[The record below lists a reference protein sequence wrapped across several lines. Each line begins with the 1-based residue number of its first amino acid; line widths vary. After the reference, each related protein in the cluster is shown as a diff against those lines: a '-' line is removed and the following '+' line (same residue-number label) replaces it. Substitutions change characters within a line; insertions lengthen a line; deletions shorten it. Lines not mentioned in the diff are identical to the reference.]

1 MAVEGAMRGGRS
13 DEFAPGVIFA
23 GYRIERVL
31 GRGGM
36 GVVYLAT
43 ELGLERRVA
52 LKVIRNDIADDER
65 FRERFRSESRTA
77 ASIEDPRVVTVYAAG
92 ERDGLAYVAMRYV
105 SGVDLQRLTAARG
118 PLSPERAAA
127 VIEQVGEGLDA
138 VHAAGLVHRD
148 VKPANV
154 IVAEDEPD
162 REDPKAFLTDF
173 GLARTVA
180 STSGLTAT
188 GEVIGTVDYM
198 APEQIQAERVDA
210 RADVYALGGVLF
222 FAITGAVPFSAG
234 ESSAKMWAHLNE
246 PPPSASSRGSGR
258 GVLDP
263 VIRRAMAKD
272 PGRRYPSAGDLGRAA
287 VAAVQGEAV
296 TQPEHVVGSGEAAP
310 TAPTVQ
316 LTPLR
321 EPPTET
327 LPKRAR
333 RGRPRR
339 RGWRLAAV
347 LILLV
352 LAGLGA
358 TAFVGVPKLDESDA
372 PPTEQSDQ
380 REPNGVTVPFLIG
393 LPLDVAESELD
404 ALGLESDRIGGG
416 LFGVLVP
423 EDWEVCDTAPAPDE
437 VVPPGSTVELRIDR
451 PGSC

>member
-13 DEFAPGVIFA
+13 DEFAPGTIFA

-173 GLARTVA
+173 GLAKTAA

-246 PPPSASSRGSGR
+246 PPPSAGSRGSGR

-287 VAAVQGEAV
+287 VAAVRGEAV
-296 TQPEHVVGSGEAAP
+296 TQPEQVVGSGEAAP

-333 RGRPRR
+333 GRRRR
-339 RGWRLAAV
+339 RGWRRAAV
-347 LILLV
+347 LILLA

-358 TAFVGVPKLDESDA
+358 AAFVGVPKLDESDA
-372 PPTEQSDQ
+372 PPIEQS
-380 REPNGVTVPFLIG
+380 EPSGVTVPFLIG

>member
-1 MAVEGAMRGGRS
+1 M
-13 DEFAPGVIFA
+13 IFA
-23 GYRIERVL
+23 GYRIERAL

-173 GLARTVA
+173 GLAKTVA

-222 FAITGAVPFSAG
+222 FAITGEVPYSAAD
-234 ESSAKMWAHLNE
+234 SSAKMWAHLNE

-258 GVLDP
+258 EVLDP

-287 VAAVQGEAV
+287 VAAVRGEAV
-296 TQPEHVVGSGEAAP
+296 TQSEHAVGSGEAAP

-333 RGRPRR
+333 RGRRRR
-339 RGWRLAAV
+339 RGWRRAAV
-347 LILLV
+347 LILLA

-358 TAFVGVPKLDESDA
+358 AAFVGVPKLDESDA
-372 PPTEQSDQ
+372 PPIEQS
-380 REPNGVTVPFLIG
+380 EPSGVTVPFLIG